1 MARGYNRV
9 VMLGGLVREPE
20 LKYGSNGGNAY
31 LRFSLACA
39 RSVKDK
45 NTGEYK
51 DVPDYVPCA
60 AFGKTAETIAKFC
73 TKGSQLFL
81 DGRINTSKY
90 QNKEGR
96 DVYDTHVL
104 VSEIRFAGGKRK
116 EEGQPEYKKTD
127 IQRPDE
133 PEDFPPDFSDMPDVD
148 VPF

>member
-1 MARGYNRV
+1 MARGYNKATL
-9 VMLGGLVREPE
+9 LGGLVRDPE
-20 LKYGSNGGNAY
+20 LRYGSSGGSAY
-31 LRFSLACA
+31 LRFSLACG
-39 RSVKDK
+39 RTVKDK
-45 NTGEYK
+45 DTGEYK
-51 DVPDYVPCA
+51 EVSDYVSCA
-60 AFGKTAETIAKFC
+60 AFGKTAETIEKYC
-73 TKGSQLFL
+73 TKGSQLFI

-116 EEGQPEYKKTD
+116 EEGQPKYRATD

-133 PEDFPPDFSDMPDVD
+133 PEDFPLDLSDMPDVD